1 MQTLHTNYYRMF
13 PEHHFAFVRIQSE
26 EFSVQEALQLNLDY
40 KSDKAYSDIHY
51 LLIVVDEKCT
61 PGFSAKELEKLWQIY
76 SNELQANNHKKVVW
90 LVSEPL
96 ATAMTHLF
104 VSYTNESYCSTIAGA
119 FELLDMPMEFP
130 EFLNLICLSEQ
141 PAN

>member
-26 EFSVQEALQLNLDY
+26 EFSVQKALQLNQEY
-40 KSDKAYSDIHY
+40 KTDKAYSDIHY
-51 LLIVVDEKCT
+51 LLIMVDETCT

-76 SNELQANNHKKVVW
+76 SNELQANNHEKVVW

-96 ATAMTHLF
+96 VTAMTHLF
-104 VSYTNESYCSTIAGA
+104 VIYSNELYCSTIAEA
-119 FELLDMPMEFP
+119 YELLDMPLEFP
-130 EFLNLICLSEQ
+130 AFLNLISL
-141 PAN
+141 